1 MKNNILNK
9 LITILEKRGP
19 IRLEYNEKIENFNFL
34 ETGLI
39 DSIGLIKFIFEIE
52 DKFNITL
59 NEKDTTSEDFG
70 IIKGLVKIIECK
82 LKK

>member
-19 IRLEYNEKIENFNFL
+19 IRLEYNEKIENLNFL

-39 DSIGLIKFIFEIE
+39 DSIGLIKS
-52 DKFNITL
+52 NI
-59 NEKDTTSEDFG
+59 
-70 IIKGLVKIIECK
+70 
-82 LKK
+82 